1 MRTFI
6 GIVNG
11 MTDASAEYEVAPAM
25 TKVAEDMVNE
35 FGRDGTNSV
44 QFYEDDG
51 TYNPKNPIYHFKVA
65 RSTTVHTAVV
75 EGE

>member
-6 GIVNG
+6 GVVNG
-11 MTDASAEYEVAPAM
+11 MTDASAEYEVAPPM

-35 FGRDGTNSV
+35 FGRDGINTVRLCEAEPTS
-44 QFYEDDG
+44 
-51 TYNPKNPIYHFKVA
+51 TMYHFKVA

-75 EGE
+75 EEN